1 MELSPFDGALVGL
14 ASLGSDSHFRWPRT
28 IVSAGR
34 PDEEAART
42 FDLAILEELVKR
54 GLAWKPADPEGLSY
68 AITAQGARHVTENV
82 FLAERPPMET
92 LEGLLR
98 AGCSVGLHAVEGGFQ
113 VVVMASGAAHIGKS
127 SDLGKAINVAKVK
140 VDKTVMGAEGRS

>member
-28 IVSAGR
+28 VVRAGC

-42 FDLAILEELVKR
+42 FDLVILEELVQR
-54 GLAWKPADPEGLSY
+54 GLAWRPSDPKGDSY
-68 AITAQGARHVTENV
+68 AITAQGARYVTENV

-92 LEGLLR
+92 LESLLR

-113 VVVMASGAAHIGKS
+113 AVVMANGAAHIGKS

-140 VDKTVMGAEGRS
+140 VDKTIVGSEPK